1 MQVLLINGSPH
12 PKGSTATALATVAGQ
27 LEKAGIETTTL
38 HVGHKA
44 IRGCIAC
51 GKCARTGLCVF
62 KDDPVNECIERMREA
77 DGLVVGSPVYYAGP
91 NASLC
96 ALLDRMFYMKSA
108 PYAFKPA
115 AAVVSCRRGGASA
128 SFDRLNKYF
137 TIARM
142 PVVSSQYWNSIHGNN
157 AEEAV
162 QDAEGLQIMRA
173 LGDNMAW
180 LLQCIEAGKKAG
192 IVSPLDRAGME
203 TLPSDRQRPATRRLP
218 GRDPRGRARAAFG
231 GGRPP
236 ARGKRAPFPQNRHRA
251 RTNGEG
257 CRRTQ

>member
-12 PKGSTATALATVAGQ
+12 PKGSTATALATVARQ

-51 GKCARTGLCVF
+51 GKCAQTGLCVF

-162 QDAEGLQIMRA
+162 QDAEGLQIMRT
-173 LGDNMAW
+173 LGDTWPGCCSA
-180 LLQCIEAGKKAG
+180 
-192 IVSPLDRAGME
+192 S
-203 TLPSDRQRPATRRLP
+203 RPAARRASRRLP
-218 GRDPRGRARAAFG
+218 WNPGSPPTSSARPERQPRGGHAHVPC
-231 GGRPP
+231 GRP
-236 ARGKRAPFPQNRHRA
+236 A
-251 RTNGEG
+251 
-257 CRRTQ
+257 